1 MTQQQP
7 PLPTTDPARHDVV
20 IVGGGAAGLSAAV
33 TLARSLRD
41 VLVLDAGEPRN
52 APAEGAHNL
61 LGREGTPPL
70 ELLATGREEA
80 LAYGAQIRPGRAST
94 ARRTDD
100 GFELTLA
107 DGDTVT
113 ARRLLLATG
122 LVDELPE
129 VSGVRELWGN
139 HVLHCP
145 YCHGY
150 EVRGRRIGVLG
161 TSPNALHQV
170 FLLRQLSP
178 DVTFFLHESPEPDDD
193 GWEQLAA
200 LGITVVTGRV
210 RELAREGDCLRAVV
224 LEDGHA
230 FPVDAVAVQPRF
242 VARGDLY
249 EQLGGTLAE
258 NPMGTHITKDVAGA
272 TDLPGVWAAGNAG
285 DLSAMVGASAA
296 QGVMAGAAINA
307 DLVMTDLRAAVEAR
321 RFSARP

>member
-1 MTQQQP
+1 MP
-7 PLPTTDPARHDVV
+7 PLDPNPSDHHRHDVA

-41 VLVLDAGEPRN
+41 VLVIDAGEPRN
-52 APAEGAHNL
+52 APADGAHNL
-61 LGREGTPPL
+61 LGREGVPPL
-70 ELLATGREEA
+70 ELLEAGRHEA
-80 LAYGAQIRPGRAST
+80 RTYGAQIRPGRATT
-94 ARRTDD
+94 ARRIAD

-122 LVDELPE
+122 LVDVLPD
-129 VSGVRELWGN
+129 VPGVRELWGS

-161 TSPNALHQV
+161 TGPRAVHQTL
-170 FLLRQLSP
+170 LLRQLSA
-178 DVTFFLHESPEPDDD
+178 DVTLFLHEAPEPDDEA
-193 GWEQLAA
+193 WEQLAA
-200 LGITVVTGRV
+200 LGIRVVTGQV
-210 RELAREGDCLRAVV
+210 GELARDGDCLRAVV
-224 LEDGHA
+224 LADGHA
-230 FPVDAVAVQPRF
+230 FPVDAVAVQPRL

-249 EQLGGTLAE
+249 QQLGGTLTE
-258 NPMGTHITKDVAGA
+258 NPMGRHVPQDPAGA

-285 DLSAMVGASAA
+285 DLSAMVGAAAA

-307 DLVMTDLRAAVEAR
+307 DLVMADARAAVNRSR
-321 RFSARP
+321 RAPTG